1 MVASLAWSIV
11 PIAPSATTTRS
22 VRADRSVLITDHLK
36 SLRHNFPSQ
45 AYSGSDTQGVN
56 PTKKADHVGCR
67 DGLRRAWGGG
77 QSSSSTTSADSHPRS
92 LSPGSKI
99 GRAHV

>member
-56 PTKKADHVGCR
+56 PTSKADHVGCR
-67 DGLRRAWGGG
+67 DGLRRLGEVA
-77 QSSSSTTSADSHPRS
+77 SHRVQRHRRTHI
-92 LSPGSKI
+92 PGRYRRVR
-99 GRAHV
+99 GLERRG